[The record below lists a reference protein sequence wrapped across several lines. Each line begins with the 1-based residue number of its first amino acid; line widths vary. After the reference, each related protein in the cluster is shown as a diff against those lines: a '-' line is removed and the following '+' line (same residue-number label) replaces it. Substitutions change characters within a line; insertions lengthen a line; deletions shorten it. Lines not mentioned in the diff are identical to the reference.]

1 MRLSMAS
8 KLIRSHELAEGCQT
22 WQAPE
27 VDGTARPGRGA
38 QAESAADTREQAWRE
53 GFEEGRRAGLAA
65 AEQEIA
71 TRSGA
76 LVTALD
82 ALARPFEDLD
92 HRFHEE
98 IIELVKAVSR
108 QLVRREMRLDPSHL
122 AGVVREAL
130 AALPMAASD
139 VVVRVH
145 PLDAAVLRDCLAPG
159 DGGEQGWRIE
169 ADPVLERGGCLV
181 TTAQSQVDG
190 RLETRLARTIATLF
204 EDQRQEAA
212 ATDGQTPDHDAGH

>member
-1 MRLSMAS
+1 MAS
-8 KLIRSHELAEGCQT
+8 KLIRSHELAEACQP

-27 VDGTARPGRGA
+27 VTGHAHPGHSDPL
-38 QAESAADTREQAWRE
+38 EDSAGSREQARRE

-65 AEQEIA
+65 AAQDIA
-71 TRSGA
+71 ARSSA
-76 LVTALD
+76 LQVALD
-82 ALARPFEDLD
+82 ALAHPFEGLD

-108 QLVRREMRLDPSHL
+108 QLVRREMRLDPTHL

-130 AALPMAASD
+130 AALPMAATD

-145 PLDAAVLRDCLAPG
+145 PQDAAILRDCLAPG
-159 DGGEQGWRIE
+159 DEARGWRIE

-190 RLETRLARTIATLF
+190 RLETRLARSIATLF
-204 EDQRQEAA
+204 EDQRQEAGSA
-212 ATDGQTPDHDAGH
+212 GDDHGQTAAHDAGH

>member
-1 MRLSMAS
+1 MAS
-8 KLIRSHELAEGCQT
+8 KLIRSHELAEACQP

-27 VDGTARPGRGA
+27 VSGHARPGRSDPL
-38 QAESAADTREQAWRE
+38 EDSAGSREQARRE

-65 AEQEIA
+65 AAQDIA
-71 TRSGA
+71 ARSSA
-76 LVTALD
+76 LQVALD
-82 ALARPFEDLD
+82 ALAHPFEGLD

-108 QLVRREMRLDPSHL
+108 QLVRREMRLDPTHL

-130 AALPMAASD
+130 AALPMAATD

-145 PLDAAVLRDCLAPG
+145 PQDAAILRDCLAPG
-159 DGGEQGWRIE
+159 DEARGWRIE

-190 RLETRLARTIATLF
+190 RLETRLARSIATLF
-204 EDQRQEAA
+204 EDQRQEAGSA
-212 ATDGQTPDHDAGH
+212 GDDHGQTAAHDAGH